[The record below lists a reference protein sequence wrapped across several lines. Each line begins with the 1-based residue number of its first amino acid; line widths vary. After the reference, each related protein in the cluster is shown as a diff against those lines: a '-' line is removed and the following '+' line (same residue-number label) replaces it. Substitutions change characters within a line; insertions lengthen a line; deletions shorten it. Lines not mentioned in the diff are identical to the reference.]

1 MKFAFFI
8 FRRFISSNR
17 NSRFL
22 NLISGIAVSGI
33 TLGVATLIIALSVI
47 SGFEKTLT
55 LKLTD
60 IDSHIKV
67 FSFDKDLP
75 QINNALLVIDSICN
89 PFIDYSSP
97 FLSKLALISYKNRK
111 DGVTIKGIINQK
123 YLDRIKQNIIEGS
136 FDLNENNKLILG
148 KTLAQKL
155 LLRVGDSVT
164 LFALKN
170 DKIPS
175 PDNLPNIEKFKVT
188 AIFESGIAE
197 YDASIAFTDI
207 SSAQNL
213 FSRPNSFNG
222 VDIKLNDISKADS
235 LTLLIRKQLR
245 YPYYA
250 RSVFELHKNIFTW
263 ISLQKKPIPIVL
275 GLIIIVAVF
284 NIVGTLLLM
293 VIERTHEVGILKS
306 FGTKKRQIVQIFL
319 LQGFYLAFI
328 GTLAGNLLAII
339 LMEIQ
344 TKFNIIKVPTSV
356 YFVTKVPFDFSF
368 EIFLVVSVITLL
380 LALLASLIPSI
391 ISSKINPVPALRFD

>member
-8 FRRFISSNR
+8 FRKFIAYNR

-22 NLISGIAVSGI
+22 NLISGIAISGI
-33 TLGVATLIIALSVI
+33 ALGVATLVIALSVI

-67 FSFDKDLP
+67 FSFDKNLP
-75 QINNALLVIDSICN
+75 DIENSLSVIDSICN
-89 PFIDYSSP
+89 PYIEYSSP
-97 FLSKLALISYKNRK
+97 FISKLALISNKKRK
-111 DGVTIKGIINQK
+111 DGVTVKGIINQK
-123 YLDRIKQNIIEGS
+123 YFDRVKQNIVEGS
-136 FDLNENNKLILG
+136 FNLSDRNNLILG
-148 KTLAQKL
+148 KTLSNKL
-155 LLRVGDSVT
+155 LIKVGDSVN

-170 DKIPS
+170 DQVPS
-175 PDNLPNIEKFKVT
+175 TDNLPTIERFKVT

-197 YDASIAFTDI
+197 YDASIAFTDFE
-207 SSAQNL
+207 SAQNL
-213 FSRPNSFNG
+213 FSMPNSFNG
-222 VDIKLNDISKADS
+222 IDIKLNDISKADS
-235 LTLLIRKQLR
+235 LTLVIRKALR

-263 ISLQKKPIPIVL
+263 ISLQEKPIPIIL

-306 FGTKKRQIVQIFL
+306 FGTRKKQIVQIFL
-319 LQGFYLAFI
+319 FQGFYLAVI
-328 GTLAGNLLAII
+328 GILIGNLLAIF

-344 TKFNIIKVPTSV
+344 NRYDIIKIPSSV
-356 YFVTKVPFDFSF
+356 YFVTKVPFDFSI
-368 EIFLVVSVITLL
+368 EIFLAVSIITMV

-391 ISSKINPVPALRFD
+391 ISSRINPVNALRFD

>member
-8 FRRFISSNR
+8 FRKFITSNR

-22 NLISGIAVSGI
+22 NLISGIAISGI
-33 TLGVATLIIALSVI
+33 ALGVATLIIALSVI

-67 FSFDKDLP
+67 FSFDKTLP
-75 QINNALLVIDSICN
+75 QIENSLSIIDSICD
-89 PFIDYSSP
+89 PYIDYSSP
-97 FLSKLALISYKNRK
+97 FLSKLALISNKNRK
-111 DGVTIKGIINQK
+111 DGVTVKGIINKK
-123 YLDRIKQNIIEGS
+123 YLDRIKQNITEGT
-136 FDLNENNKLILG
+136 FDLSERKNLILG
-148 KTLAQKL
+148 KSLANKL
-155 LLRVGDSVT
+155 LIRVGDYVN

-170 DKIPS
+170 DLVPS
-175 PDNLPNIEKFKVT
+175 SDNLPNIERFKVS

-207 SSAQNL
+207 ESAQNL
-213 FSRPNSFNG
+213 FSMPSSFNG
-222 VDIKLNDISKADS
+222 IDIKLNDILKADS
-235 LTLLIRKQLR
+235 LTLVIRKALR

-306 FGTKKRQIVQIFL
+306 FGTRRKQIVQIFL
-319 LQGFYLAFI
+319 LQGFYLAVI
-328 GTLAGNLLAII
+328 GTFAGNLLAIF

-344 TKFNIIKVPTSV
+344 NKYEIIKVPSSV
-356 YFVTKVPFDFSF
+356 YFVTKVPFDFSI
-368 EIFLVVSVITLL
+368 EIFMTVSIITLV
-380 LALLASLIPSI
+380 LALLASVIPSL
-391 ISSKINPVPALRFD
+391 ISSRINTVNALRFE